1 MSRSMNRV
9 RTGIVIVG
17 SIFVVL
23 ATMNPQSINAFSG
36 SISLFEPVANTSA
49 GRIIQHVS
57 VSEKS
62 RGVLVQFK
70 GERTLSLLE
79 LPEGASTE
87 RAIQT
92 LRANPRVLY
101 AEPNYIVTAAAA
113 SITPDDSEF
122 LKQSYLSASRIPEA
136 WSLTTGSSQVV
147 VAVLDSGVDIN
158 HPDLRSNIWV
168 NGAETPG
175 DGADNDQNGYID
187 DVYGWDFVDS
197 IPDPTPKFRDAF
209 IQAGIHHGTIISGII
224 AARGSNAIGIAGVSW
239 RSKIMPLRVLDNQG
253 EGSVLSVVNALDYAI
268 RKKVD
273 IVNLSF
279 VGSGESQF
287 LKAALKRAYDAGII
301 IVSATGND
309 NTKQH
314 GFNLAEKP
322 VYPACFEYEGSED
335 ILVGVGSI
343 DPIGQKAQFS
353 NYGSCVDIVAPGYDY
368 YATQVVRYDQPGFDA
383 FYGSGWS
390 GTSLSTAV
398 VSGAFALMKSANPL
412 LRPADAIRIM
422 KKSCDPVHALNPA
435 FASGMGCGSLN
446 VENLIRNTIENGQI
460 PHSTTE
466 TLAIK
471 PHTLAVARA
480 DGGGPILF
488 FEGTKRKP
496 NRQLF
501 PFDPGRIPFSLSG
514 SDGLSGIFAVG
525 AGKGQ
530 SPFVRVYDRDLNNIS
545 AFTAYESRFRGG
557 VDVSVSDLDGDGEDE
572 IITAAGSSGGPH
584 IKVFDLFGSLRSHFF
599 AYHQSFRGG
608 LRVGSADLN
617 RDGRSEIITT
627 PIKSTK
633 NTRTEIR
640 VFDERGVLLTQFFAY
655 PDLKV
660 ASIDFAV
667 GDVDGDGS
675 MEIVTSPSNEDG
687 PVRIFSSTGI
697 LQQSFYAFPKQ
708 LKLPVQVILGDLDR
722 DGKDEIITAP
732 ARAAGPHIRMFD
744 TSGTLLAEFFA
755 FSKNTRTVLRLGII
769 R

>member
-1 MSRSMNRV
+1 MSRV
-9 RTGIVIVG
+9 RTGIGAIG
-17 SIFVVL
+17 SIFVALATIIPQAISGFPFQQEQVVL
-23 ATMNPQSINAFSG
+23 AEVSADRATQPRFAS
-36 SISLFEPVANTSA
+36 EPSS
-49 GRIIQHVS
+49 RI
-57 VSEKS
+57 
-62 RGVLVQFK
+62 LVQFA
-70 GERTLSLLE
+70 GEQTLSVLE
-79 LPEGASTE
+79 LPNGASAS
-87 RAIQT
+87 RVVLA
-92 LRANPRVLY
+92 LRANPRVLF
-101 AEPNYIVTAAAA
+101 AEPDYPVTAAAA
-113 SITPDDSEF
+113 SVTPDDSEF
-122 LKQSYLSASRIPEA
+122 EKQSYHKQSRIPES
-136 WSLTTGSSQVV
+136 WSLTTGSSEVV

-175 DGADNDQNGYID
+175 DGVDNDQNGYID
-187 DVYGWDFVDS
+187 DINGWDFVDD
-197 IPDPTPKFRDAF
+197 IPDPTPKFHNAF
-209 IQAGIHHGTIISGII
+209 IQAGIHHGTIIAGII
-224 AARGSNAIGIAGVSW
+224 AARGNNGIGIAGVSW

-253 EGSVLSVVNALDYAI
+253 EGSVLSVINALDYAI

-279 VGSGESQF
+279 VSSGESQF

-322 VYPACFEYEGSED
+322 VYPACFTNEENED
-335 ILVGVGSI
+335 IIVGVGSI

-353 NYGSCVDIVAPGYDY
+353 NYGPCVDVVAPGYDY
-368 YATQVVRYDQPGFDA
+368 YATQVVKYDQPGFDA

-398 VSGAFALMKSANPL
+398 VSGAFALMKSVNPL
-412 LRPADAIRIM
+412 LHPVDAIRIL
-422 KKSCDPVHALNPA
+422 KNSCNAVDKLNPS
-435 FASGMGCGSLN
+435 FTGGMGCGSLN
-446 VENLIRNTIENGQI
+446 VEKLIRNTIENGQI
-460 PHSTTE
+460 PRSTSENLT
-466 TLAIK
+466 IQ

-480 DGGGPILF
+480 DGSGPILF
-488 FEGTKRKP
+488 FEGTKRKA

-514 SDGLSGIFAVG
+514 SDGVSGIFAVG

-545 AFTAYESRFRGG
+545 AFTAYDKRFRGG

-572 IITAAGSSGGPH
+572 IITAAGSGGGPH
-584 IKVFDLFGSLRSHFF
+584 VKVFDLFGSLRSQFF
-599 AYHQSFRGG
+599 AYHGSFRGG

-627 PIKSTK
+627 PITSAKS
-633 NTRTEIR
+633 TRTEIR
-640 VFDERGVLLTQFFAY
+640 VFDDRGTLLSQFFAY
-655 PDLKV
+655 PDTPV
-660 ASIDFAV
+660 VTSIDFAV
-667 GDVDGDGS
+667 GDVDGDGTT
-675 MEIVTSPSNEDG
+675 EIVTSPLKEAG
-687 PVRIFSSTGI
+687 PVRVFSSTGI
-697 LQQSFYAFPKQ
+697 LKQSFYAFPKQ
-708 LKLPVQVILGDLDR
+708 FRLPTQVMLGDLDR

-732 ARAAGPHIRMFD
+732 ARMAGPQIRMFD
-744 TSGTLLAEFFA
+744 VSGKLLAEFFA